1 MRGDSILKLAVSPD
15 GFGVRKHEFAVT
27 DSSSC
32 VPGCVP
38 KLAQSQIEVFICW
51 ETIPVVRYTVYLT
64 ADQSPAT
71 MILND

>member
-1 MRGDSILKLAVSPD
+1 MRGDSILKLVVSPD
-15 GFGVRKHEFAVT
+15 GFRVRKDEFAVT
-27 DSSSC
+27 DLSSR

-51 ETIPVVRYTVYLT
+51 QTIPVVRYTVHLT
-64 ADQSPAT
+64 GDQSPAT